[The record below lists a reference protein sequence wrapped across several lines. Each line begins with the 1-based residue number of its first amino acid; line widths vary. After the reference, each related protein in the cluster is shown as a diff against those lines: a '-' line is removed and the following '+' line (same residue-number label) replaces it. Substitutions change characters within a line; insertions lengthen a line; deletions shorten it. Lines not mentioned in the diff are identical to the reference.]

1 MSFDLSRSATSR
13 TDSRSLTGMLYATF
27 ASLNGIQ
34 ISSRSFSVVGQ
45 SSFAETV
52 ISKAESTESDFVLVP
67 WRLQKPGEESVVAS
81 YSKV

>member
-1 MSFDLSRSATSR
+1 
-13 TDSRSLTGMLYATF
+13 MLYATF

-52 ISKAESTESDFVLVP
+52 VTKAESTESDFVLVP

-81 YSKV
+81 YSTSKSSLSLVTLC